1 MFLQEKSEAAV
12 ERTHLENF
20 GGYCHREV
28 IQLGQWWDMENLAGH
43 KYPSLTTRR
52 ERQTVTQRR
61 PTATAS
67 AGVAMNNIVCCCDL
81 DGLVWIDT
89 QGKLHTDGQ
98 TLTLQLLS
106 EADLLVKQQ
115 MIPMGAYV
123 IVWPARKWVNVQ
135 LLRTLIGPQFLPD
148 CSGRLDAS
156 FTQTGSQA
164 VKLIPC
170 QRDGSYW
177 DYVPTGYSRTGG
189 GRTLKPGASG
199 AHINMDDYPFYQHK
213 SASDSGTAYYGYV
226 IQDTRP
232 TDPDDGMLWMNP
244 TLEPPVLQ
252 KWNAETG
259 MWTQQELYLRLECD
273 GGFAGVQEGDA
284 VTVTLPGAAFC
295 MEKESLQQKPST
307 VYYPE
312 TRIQTTT
319 IENAV
324 VTASGSGWICIKAAL
339 AAPATVETKHQQL
352 VQCAMYAQAN
362 IAAPE
367 EAGTTTEAAFAAM
380 TDEALT
386 AYCENSTLN
395 SGGYGHAARVSKIKL
410 ERKAPEM
417 DFVIECGNRLW
428 GCRYE
433 MTDRNQLYNEIYAS
447 KLGDFKNWN
456 CFAGLS
462 TDSYAASRG
471 TPGPWTGAVS
481 FGNYPL
487 FFKRDSMDKIYIS
500 SSGAH
505 QIVTTRL
512 AGVQPGSAA
521 SLQEIG
527 GVLYY
532 QSDQGVMRYDGSL
545 PERIGDALG
554 DEIIGGGIAGSDGRR
569 YWLSLAHSKPGVTSL
584 FTLDTQTGL
593 WHRQDSLRP
602 EQFCRSGG
610 ALYAVEKATNQLIA
624 LDGLGDLDTGTAEG
638 DFTWYAVTGN
648 IGFSRAEQGYLLRLT
663 VRLRLE
669 LGASAIV
676 SAQYDDGPWVRQLYL
691 EGGGIRSATV
701 AVRPKR
707 CDHFRLK
714 IAGIGQATFYS
725 LTKDEETGSE
735 ET

>member
-12 ERTHLENF
+12 VRTQLETF

-52 ERQTVTQRR
+52 GRQTVTQRR

-67 AGVAMNNIVCCCDL
+67 AGAAMNNIVCCCDL

-98 TLTLQLLS
+98 TLLLPLLS

-135 LLRTLIGPQFLPD
+135 RLRTLIGPQMVPD
-148 CSGRLDAS
+148 CYGSIDAS
-156 FTQTGSQA
+156 WEQGDGDN
-164 VKLIPC
+164 VRLVPC

-177 DYVPTGYSRTGG
+177 KYIPTTALESSH
-189 GRTLKPGASG
+189 GRTLKPGAAGGRVETS
-199 AHINMDDYPFYQHK
+199 DFPFIYK
-213 SASDSGTAYYGYV
+213 EKAGDAGTDYYGYV
-226 IQDTRP
+226 LQESRP
-232 TDPDDGMLWMNP
+232 EKPEDGMLWMNP
-244 TLEPPVLQ
+244 SVTPPVLQ
-252 KWNAETG
+252 KWNEATG
-259 MWTQQELYLRLECD
+259 MWVQQELYLRLERT
-273 GGFAGVQEGDA
+273 GGFAGLQEGDA
-284 VTVTLPGAAFC
+284 VTVTLPPVMFC
-295 MEKESLQQKPST
+295 TQKEALQESPAT
-307 VYYPE
+307 VYYKE
-312 TRIQTTT
+312 IEIKQWKT
-319 IENAV
+319 ENAAI
-324 VTASGSGWICIKAAL
+324 TASGDDWICIKAAL
-339 AAPATVETKHQQL
+339 AQPATVGTKHMQL
-352 VQCAMYAQAN
+352 VQCAMFAQAN
-362 IAAPE
+362 VAAEPGTKTQAE
-367 EAGTTTEAAFAAM
+367 FEAMKDAAL
-380 TDEALT
+380 E
-386 AYCENSTLN
+386 AYCEASALN
-395 SGGYGHAARVSKIKL
+395 SGGYGHQARVSKITL
-410 ERKAPEM
+410 ARTAPEM

-428 GCRYE
+428 GCRYSTTE
-433 MTDRNQLYNEIYAS
+433 QGKLYNEIYAS

-487 FFKRDSMDKIYIS
+487 FFKRDCMDKVYIS
-500 SSGAH
+500 ASGAH
-505 QIVTTRL
+505 QIVTQRL

-532 QSDQGVMRYDGSL
+532 LSDQGVMRYDGSL

-569 YWLSLAHSKPGVTSL
+569 YWLSLGHSKPGVTSL

-602 EQFCRSGG
+602 AQFCRSGG
-610 ALYAVEKATNQLIA
+610 ALYAVEIATNQLIA

-638 DFTWYAVTGN
+638 DFTWYAVTGS
-648 IGFSRAEQGYLLRLT
+648 IGFERPEQGYLLRLT

-676 SAQYDDGPWVRQLYL
+676 CVQYDDGPWVRQLYL

-707 CDHFRLK
+707 CDHFRVK
-714 IAGIGQATFYS
+714 IAGIGQATLYS